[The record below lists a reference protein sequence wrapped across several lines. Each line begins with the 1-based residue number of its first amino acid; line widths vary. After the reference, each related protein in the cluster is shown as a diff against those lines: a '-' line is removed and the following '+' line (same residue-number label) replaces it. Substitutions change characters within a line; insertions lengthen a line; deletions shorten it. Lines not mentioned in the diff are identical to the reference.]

1 MFIVFKSYSFYQCE
15 SDIGQGCCVEVCGNC
30 SDPIKLSDG
39 FVKNTNINTWKKS
52 ICDPKLN
59 RQYSDPISSYR
70 HQFVGK
76 FLIF

>member
-1 MFIVFKSYSFYQCE
+1 LFIFFKYYSFYQRE

-30 SDPIKLSDG
+30 SDPIQLSND
-39 FVKNTNINTWKKS
+39 FDKNTNGSTWKKS

-59 RQYSDPISSYR
+59 RQFSNPTSLYR
-70 HQFVGK
+70 DQFVGK